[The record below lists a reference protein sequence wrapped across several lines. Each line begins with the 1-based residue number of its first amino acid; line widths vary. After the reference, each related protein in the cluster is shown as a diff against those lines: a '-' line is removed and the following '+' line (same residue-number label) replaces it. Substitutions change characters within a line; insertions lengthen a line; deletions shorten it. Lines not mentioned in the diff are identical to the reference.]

1 MIRSDTAM
9 ADTTSTAERILDAAM
24 RLFAERGYEGTTV
37 GEIERAAGLA
47 PRSGALYQ
55 HFENKQDVLER
66 AIERHLGAIDDLGSA
81 LEMLPLGDLR
91 AELTLMARWNLASL
105 DRRAALTQF
114 IYREGDRLPAKLR
127 DKLYDRLVERP
138 YSQVVSWL
146 RGRVEDPD
154 GAEPDLHALALIMI
168 EPMSSY
174 RSLQQLFDRVPGAV
188 DDERFIDT
196 WVDVCVTYARR
207 IGLS

>member
-1 MIRSDTAM
+1 M
-9 ADTTSTAERILDAAM
+9 AGTTSTAERILDAAM

>member
-1 MIRSDTAM
+1 MAGTAS
-9 ADTTSTAERILDAAM
+9 TSERILDAAM

-114 IYREGDRLPAKLR
+114 IYREGDRLPPKLR
-127 DKLYDRLVERP
+127 NKLYDRLVERP

-146 RGRVEDPD
+146 SGRVEVDSD
-154 GAEPDLHALALIMI
+154 AEPDLHALALIMI

-196 WVDVCVTYARR
+196 WVDVCLTYARKL
-207 IGLS
+207 GLR

>member
-1 MIRSDTAM
+1 MESATATPGT
-9 ADTTSTAERILDAAM
+9 ASTPERILDAAM
-24 RLFAERGYEGTTV
+24 RLFAQRGYRGTSV
-37 GEIERAAGLA
+37 GEIELAAGLA

-55 HFENKQDVLER
+55 HFKGKEDVLEQ
-66 AIERHLGAIDDLGSA
+66 AIERHLEAMDDLGAA

-91 AELTLMARWNLASL
+91 AELTLLARWNLASL
-105 DRRAALTQF
+105 DRRASLTRF
-114 IYREGDRLPAKLR
+114 VHREGDGLPAELR
-127 DKLYDRLVERP
+127 KKLYARLVEQP
-138 YSQVVSWL
+138 YSEIVSWL
-146 RGRVEDPD
+146 RGRVKEA
-154 GAEPDLHALALIMI
+154 GVEEPDLHALALIMI

>member
-1 MIRSDTAM
+1 MAGTAS
-9 ADTTSTAERILDAAM
+9 TSERILDAAM

-114 IYREGDRLPAKLR
+114 IYREGDRLPPKLR
-127 DKLYDRLVERP
+127 NKLYDRLVERP

-146 RGRVEDPD
+146 RGRVEVDSD
-154 GAEPDLHALALIMI
+154 AEPDLHALALIMI

-196 WVDVCVTYARR
+196 WVDVCLTYARKL
-207 IGLS
+207 GLR